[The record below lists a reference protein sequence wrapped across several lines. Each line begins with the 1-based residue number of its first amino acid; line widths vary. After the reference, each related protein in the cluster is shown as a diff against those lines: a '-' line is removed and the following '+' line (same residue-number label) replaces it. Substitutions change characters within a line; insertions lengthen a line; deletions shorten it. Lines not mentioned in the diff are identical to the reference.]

1 MYKETDVNS
10 RPAHADVGQVPADL
24 ATNHGHP
31 PDSSPDPE
39 VSSGQTAPEP
49 DPRIASLAALFQSAG
64 EGNLL
69 LDAEGRIVYSG
80 GVAHWFIGCKR
91 EELLQQSF
99 LDLVPPD
106 QRAFV
111 AGAIDRVRSGAT
123 EPLFETHWTD
133 VSTGRLTVI
142 ALQIAALIE
151 EGRVLGITVKGF
163 ELATRHSA
171 DAAAR
176 GDLDASRQLAERS
189 PLVIF
194 HLDARGQCTFLNAR
208 WTILTG
214 QPRAQSLGTG
224 WLNQLPESDRM
235 GFRSMAAAAHRERRG
250 WRHHFHVVNAV
261 GGAQLVDGA
270 AMPLLDAGGAPIG
283 YFGSI
288 ALVSTAIE
296 ALSPSATEATVPTS
310 AQKAEP
316 AQEAEPAPIVPAR
329 IEKHA
334 LPAIPLNSAPTLDAG
349 FTSADLLLG
358 TRRIEDPIPV
368 EASVTEPGI
377 DKLTGL
383 ANRLLFAQHVEATIS
398 RMGSDALTVSL
409 SFVDLHGLTKER
421 EANGPRVAND
431 YLFLLAKRL
440 EATIRSIEIAG
451 RISGDVLGVL
461 SINWL
466 FPDDLPIVAHRL
478 LDRLGEPL
486 ATKDGSEVSVAMRLG
501 MAVAKANEGVED
513 LFSRTWNAMAAAKD
527 SPDRYEINL
536 G

>member
-1 MYKETDVNS
+1 MTTS
-10 RPAHADVGQVPADL
+10 STPATAEVG
-24 ATNHGHP
+24 
-31 PDSSPDPE
+31 DSNDP
-39 VSSGQTAPEP
+39 VGAI
-49 DPRIASLAALFQSAG
+49 DPRVAGLTGLFQSAG

-69 LDAEGRIVYSG
+69 LDADGKIVYSG
-80 GVAHWFIGCKR
+80 GVAHWFIGRKR
-91 EELLQQSF
+91 EELLQQNF
-99 LDLVPPD
+99 VDLVPAD

-111 AGAIDRVRSGAT
+111 AGAIERVRNGAA

-133 VSTGRLTVI
+133 GSTGRLTVI

-151 EGRVLGITVKGF
+151 DGRVLGITVKGY

-176 GDLDASRQLAERS
+176 GDLAASRQLAERS

-208 WTILTG
+208 WTLLTG

-224 WLNQLPESDRM
+224 WLNQLPEDARV

-250 WRHHFHVVNAV
+250 WRHHFRVVNAS
-261 GGAQLVDGA
+261 GTTQIVDGA
-270 AMPLLDAGGAPIG
+270 AMPLVDAGGATIG

-296 ALSPSATEATVPTS
+296 TPTAATASEATDAAPLLEADDPFAAETVTVSATGAVTHEMVP
-310 AQKAEP
+310 
-316 AQEAEPAPIVPAR
+316 EPAPVAPVPV
-329 IEKHA
+329 EKHA
-334 LPAIPLNSAPTLDAG
+334 LPTIPMNSAPTVNAG
-349 FTSADLLLG
+349 YTNPDLLLG
-358 TRRIEDPIPV
+358 TRRIEDPIPFDPN
-368 EASVTEPGI
+368 VTEPGI
-377 DKLTGL
+377 DKTTGL
-383 ANRLLFAQHVEATIS
+383 ANRILFAQHVEATIS
-398 RMGSDALTVSL
+398 RMASDALTVSL
-409 SFVDLHGLTKER
+409 SFVDLHGIEEQR
-421 EANGPRVAND
+421 AANGPRVGND

-451 RISGDVLGVL
+451 RIAGDVLGVL

-466 FPDDLPIVAHRL
+466 FADDLPIVAHRL

-486 ATKDGSEVSVAMRLG
+486 AGKDGSGVVIPMSLG
-501 MAVAKANEGVED
+501 MAVAKTNEEVED
-513 LFSRTWNAMAAAKD
+513 LFSRAWNAMELARGSD
-527 SPDRYEINL
+527 DRYEIDL